1 MSGVSKTMEDNGGK
15 LKKLEKGSGPVA
27 TLQPVSQD
35 RQDADVY
42 HVIMLYM
49 LWFFLVIF
57 FSHCFSTFECFFAAI
72 FQCPS
77 S

>member
-42 HVIMLYM
+42 ESCDHAMVFLSH
-49 LWFFLVIF
+49 LFFTLF
-57 FSHCFSTFECFFAAI
+57 FYI
-72 FQCPS
+72 
-77 S
+77 

>member
-1 MSGVSKTMEDNGGK
+1 MEDNGGK

-42 HVIMLYM
+42 ESCDHAMVFLSH
-49 LWFFLVIF
+49 LFFTLF
-57 FSHCFSTFECFFAAI
+57 FYI
-72 FQCPS
+72 
-77 S
+77 